1 MYVAVKG
8 GERAIASAH
17 RLLAQERRGDPSVP
31 ELSLAQ
37 IDQQLAL
44 AVDRVMIEGSLYDRE
59 LAALAIKQARGD
71 LIEAIFLARAY
82 RTTLP
87 RFGATRPIDTSAM
100 TIRRRVSATFK
111 DVPGGQILGA
121 TFDYTHRLLD
131 FDLAD
136 GRGTSDAAARA
147 HDSGVAEDPR
157 ADAMADLAAPGGD
170 LAALGG
176 DLAALGGRL
185 PRVIDILDRDGLI
198 EPEEPDSDRRAV
210 GDLTREP
217 LDFPAG
223 RDVRLQSLARA
234 DEGFVLALGYATQRG
249 YGRNHPFAGEIRV
262 GEVQLE
268 LQPEELGFPITIG
281 EITVTECQMVN
292 QFKGSATAPPQF
304 TRGYGLVF
312 GHAERKAMTMA
323 LVDRAL
329 RCRELGETP
338 TSPAQDEEFVLYHG
352 DNVEASGFVQHL
364 KLPHHVDFQSELV
377 LIRTLR
383 AEAEARAR

>member
-17 RLLAQERRGDPSVP
+17 RLLAEERRGDPSVP
-31 ELSLAQ
+31 VLTLDQ
-37 IDQQLAL
+37 IDQQLSL
-44 AVDRVMIEGSLYDRE
+44 AVDRVMTEGSLYDRE

-87 RFGATRPIDTSAM
+87 RFGATRPIDTGAM
-100 TIRRRVSATFK
+100 AVRRRVSATFK
-111 DVPGGQILGA
+111 DVQGGQILGA

-131 FDLAD
+131 WSLAGKGD
-136 GRGTSDAAARA
+136 QDAGDAAAR
-147 HDSGVAEDPR
+147 DRG
-157 ADAMADLAAPGGD
+157 ADKPGEAVVSAGD
-170 LAALGG
+170 LAP
-176 DLAALGGRL
+176 LGGRL
-185 PRVIDILDRDGLI
+185 PRAIDVLDRDGLI
-198 EPEEPDSDRRAV
+198 ELEEPDPDGRAV
-210 GDLTREP
+210 ADLTRDP
-217 LDFPAG
+217 LAFPAG
-223 RDVRLQSLARA
+223 RDARLQNLVRA

-262 GEVQLE
+262 GEVE
-268 LQPEELGFPITIG
+268 VEIVPEELGFPITIG

-304 TRGYGLVF
+304 TRGYGLTF
-312 GHAERKAMTMA
+312 GHTERKAMTMA
-323 LVDRAL
+323 LLDRAL
-329 RCRELGETP
+329 RCRDLGEAA
-338 TSPAQDEEFVLYHG
+338 TSPSQDEEFVLSHS

-383 AEAEARAR
+383 AEAEARTR

>member
-1 MYVAVKG
+1 VYVAVKG
-8 GERAIASAH
+8 GERAIANAH
-17 RLLAQERRGDPSVP
+17 RLLAEERRGDPSVP
-31 ELSLAQ
+31 ELSLDQ

-87 RFGATRPIDTSAM
+87 RFGATRPIDTGAM

-131 FDLAD
+131 FDLAPERAD
-136 GRGTSDAAARA
+136 RAPGPAAGAAAA
-147 HDSGVAEDPR
+147 PGG
-157 ADAMADLAAPGGD
+157 DLAASGSDLAAAGGD

-176 DLAALGGRL
+176 DLAALGSRL

-262 GEVQLE
+262 GEVEIE
-268 LQPEELGFPITIG
+268 LQPEELGFPIAIG

>member
-8 GERAIASAH
+8 GERAIANAH
-17 RLLAQERRGDPSVP
+17 RLLAEERRGDPSVP
-31 ELSLAQ
+31 ELSLTQ
-37 IDQQLAL
+37 IDQQLGL

-59 LAALAIKQARGD
+59 LASLAIKQARGD

-87 RFGATRPIDTSAM
+87 RFGATLPVDTSAM
-100 TIRRRVSATFK
+100 AVRRRVSATFK

-131 FDLAD
+131 FDLAK
-136 GRGTSDAAARA
+136 
-147 HDSGVAEDPR
+147 R
-157 ADAMADLAAPGGD
+157 ADQRDDGCASESQRASETASDGNGDFTAHGGD
-170 LAALGG
+170 FSALG
-176 DLAALGGRL
+176 ARL

-198 EPEEPDSDRRAV
+198 EPEEPDSDRQVV

-217 LDFPAG
+217 LDFPAS
-223 RDVRLQSLARA
+223 RDLRLQSLARA

-262 GEVQLE
+262 GEVEIE
-268 LQPEELGFPITIG
+268 LVPEELGFPITIG

-329 RCRELGETP
+329 RCRELGEAP

>member
-1 MYVAVKG
+1 
-8 GERAIASAH
+8 
-17 RLLAQERRGDPSVP
+17 
-31 ELSLAQ
+31 
-37 IDQQLAL
+37 
-44 AVDRVMIEGSLYDRE
+44 MIEGSLYDRE

-87 RFGATRPIDTSAM
+87 RFGASRPIDTSAM

-131 FDLAD
+131 FDLAAGPEERLRRAAGVED
-136 GRGTSDAAARA
+136 AERPSAPGSDLAGPA
-147 HDSGVAEDPR
+147 
-157 ADAMADLAAPGGD
+157 ADLAGSD
-170 LAALGG
+170 LATPGG

-198 EPEEPDSDRRAV
+198 EPEEPDPDRRAV

-223 RDVRLQSLARA
+223 RDLRLQSLARA

-262 GEVQLE
+262 GEVE
-268 LQPEELGFPITIG
+268 IEVVPEELGFPITIG